1 MSFFNRWS
9 TRNPSMTWGHTW
21 HHGVTSQQPP
31 FLLPAL
37 PNISNMWT
45 THMAWHHHDDDDDV
59 WAMMLVQ
66 LWHVMSPLEPHFR
79 FNTLISKQRII
90 PLSEFCFLSGQV
102 ESSCQDLRQKRGV
115 STSDGVGYT
124 VIVQWETESRREGRG
139 GGGRGGG
146 AGGTGR
152 GGAPEAELENFR
164 YIRRKGGAHCWKRQ
178 LCRHYST
185 PFFSLPAPSRM
196 HTQIRFSYIF
206 CAAYHVIAETYAHW
220 WADMCAG
227 PWVHRE
233 GEGYMVHWKKI
244 LLILLLSSFFFF
256 LFSFLVSSSAVLSAF
271 FSARCK
277 ILPLALPSTA
287 VPYETKLDFWFCLL
301 VLAFLFVLFFSL
313 TLSFPPLSCVLSTVE
328 TSRTKTPKMMNNSP
342 WQLRGFCLGSYF
354 WANSIPPFF
363 FFFFFSSCPAPPFS
377 PAPPFFLFPSLFSP
391 PPLLKSFS

>member
-1 MSFFNRWS
+1 
-9 TRNPSMTWGHTW
+9 
-21 HHGVTSQQPP
+21 
-31 FLLPAL
+31 
-37 PNISNMWT
+37 
-45 THMAWHHHDDDDDV
+45 
-59 WAMMLVQ
+59 
-66 LWHVMSPLEPHFR
+66 
-79 FNTLISKQRII
+79 
-90 PLSEFCFLSGQV
+90 
-102 ESSCQDLRQKRGV
+102 
-115 STSDGVGYT
+115 
-124 VIVQWETESRREGRG
+124 
-139 GGGRGGG
+139 
-146 AGGTGR
+146 
-152 GGAPEAELENFR
+152 
-164 YIRRKGGAHCWKRQ
+164 
-178 LCRHYST
+178 
-185 PFFSLPAPSRM
+185 M

-342 WQLRGFCLGSYF
+342 WQLRGYCLGSYF

-363 FFFFFSSCPAPPFS
+363 FFFFFASCTAPHVLT
-377 PAPPFFLFPSLFSP
+377 APTFFLFPSLFSP
-391 PPLLKSFS
+391 PPPQKLLLTLPSFLFPYFMTPSFQIPPPHFFSPPFFFFFLLFSFPPPIRKVGFCFHFCLGWQDCHFAVTVIQYPTVSVI